1 MPTLRPLTHSTRRTL
16 SIGGTTGAWMWN
28 VGGEPE
34 LIDETIYD
42 RIDSQRE
49 WGEVRDETTN

>member
-1 MPTLRPLTHSTRRTL
+1 MKHKGTKSV
-16 SIGGTTGAWMWN
+16 GGTTGAWMWN
-28 VGGEPE
+28 VGAEPE

-49 WGEVRDETTN
+49 WGEIRDDQSN